1 MKTALLCFVLA
12 LFYLPLVAA
21 DRNAPTQIAF
31 FPDIHFHD
39 VYAEFNDDSFK
50 GIAGKHKAA
59 TIRTMAAQLRSTR
72 LFHETTLPLR
82 PLWMT

>member
-21 DRNAPTQIAF
+21 EQSAPTQIAF
-31 FPDIHFHD
+31 LPDIHFHD
-39 VYAEFNDDSFK
+39 VYAEFNDGSFK

-59 TIRTMAAQLRSTR
+59 TIRTLSCNPPGFLMK
-72 LFHETTLPLR
+72 TTLPLR